1 MISKLWLSLFKAC
14 TSWKNVFANR
24 ADVLIRS
31 EQFSRFYTSQFAFK
45 VKLPVA
51 LLAMSF
57 FKPAGETDEEE
68 EWLNASIKRADRM
81 YDSYM
86 IDELYEYL
94 RKATE
99 RKRHAELM
107 WRLARVTCEK
117 GKLCHNYEERVI
129 FFAEAMEYINEAL
142 KTDSEISAVHK
153 WIPVTERMNW
163 YAILLDYNGS
173 GASTE
178 VRVENAKEMKNHLD
192 RALELNPLDATSWY
206 ILGLWFYSFSDL
218 PWYQRKLCSLLYR
231 ELPSATFQAAL
242 DCFQRAELISPNF
255 YSQNLLM
262 LGKTYLKMNH
272 VELAKHYL
280 NRTVQFTVVTVDDQR
295 AHDEAEL
302 LLKQMK
308 C

>member
-1 MISKLWLSLFKAC
+1 MISKLWLSLLKAC
-14 TSWKNVFANR
+14 TSWKNT
-24 ADVLIRS
+24 DVLLRS

-45 VKLPVA
+45 VKLPVT

-57 FKPAGETDEEE
+57 FKSAEEKEEE

-99 RKRHAELM
+99 RKRHVELM

-117 GKLCHNYEERVI
+117 GKLCHNSEERVI

-142 KTDSEISAVHK
+142 KTNSEISAVHK
-153 WIPVTERMNW
+153 W

-206 ILGLWFYSFSDL
+206 ILGMWFYSFSDL

-231 ELPSATFQAAL
+231 ELPGATFQAAL

-272 VELAKHYL
+272 IELAKHYL
-280 NRTVQFTVVTVDDQR
+280 NRTLQFKVVTVDDQR

-302 LLKQMK
+302 LLKKMK

>member
-1 MISKLWLSLFKAC
+1 MISKLWLSLLKAC

-24 ADVLIRS
+24 TDVLLRS

-45 VKLPVA
+45 VKLPVT

-57 FKPAGETDEEE
+57 FKSAEEKEEE

-99 RKRHAELM
+99 RKRHVELM

-117 GKLCHNYEERVI
+117 GKLCHNSEERVI

-142 KTDSEISAVHK
+142 KTNSEISAVHK
-153 WIPVTERMNW
+153 W

-206 ILGLWFYSFSDL
+206 ILGMWFYSFSDL

-231 ELPSATFQAAL
+231 ELPGATFQAAL

-272 VELAKHYL
+272 IELAKHYL
-280 NRTVQFTVVTVDDQR
+280 NRTLQFKVVTVDDQR

-302 LLKQMK
+302 LLKKMK

>member
-24 ADVLIRS
+24 VRTLVYHIDVLLRS

-57 FKPAGETDEEE
+57 FKPASETDEEE

-117 GKLCHNYEERVI
+117 GKLCRNYEERVI

-153 WIPVTERMNW
+153 W

>member
-1 MISKLWLSLFKAC
+1 MISKLWLSLLKAC
-14 TSWKNVFANR
+14 SSWKNVFANR
-24 ADVLIRS
+24 ADVLLRS

-45 VKLPVA
+45 VKLPVT

-57 FKPAGETDEEE
+57 FKPTDETEEE

-153 WIPVTERMNW
+153 W

-231 ELPSATFQAAL
+231 ELPGATFQAAL

-272 VELAKHYL
+272 IELAKHYL
-280 NRTVQFTVVTVDDQR
+280 SRTVQFKVVTVDDQR

-302 LLKQMK
+302 LLKKMK

>member
-1 MISKLWLSLFKAC
+1 MISKLWLSLLKAC

-24 ADVLIRS
+24 ADVLLRS

-45 VKLPVA
+45 VKLPVT

-57 FKPAGETDEEE
+57 FKPTDETEEE

-153 WIPVTERMNW
+153 W

-231 ELPSATFQAAL
+231 ELPGATFQAAL

-272 VELAKHYL
+272 IELAKHYL
-280 NRTVQFTVVTVDDQR
+280 SRTVQFKVVTVDDQR

-302 LLKQMK
+302 LLKKMK